1 MTPKEKAYELFSKF
15 YYVIPSF
22 ELPIDD
28 QVAKECSLIAID
40 EIMKVVSF
48 YNDTQAEYYYWE
60 EVQEEIEKL

>member
-1 MTPKEKAYELFSKF
+1 MTPKEKAEELLNKFSM
-15 YYVIPSF
+15 
-22 ELPIDD
+22 PIDGHKNIYYK
-28 QVAKECSLIAID
+28 QCALIAID

>member
-1 MTPKEKAYELFSKF
+1 MTPKEKAKELIDKF
-15 YYVIPSF
+15 MPHSSGDSNNN
-22 ELPIDD
+22 ET
-28 QVAKECSLIAID
+28 KECALIAID